1 MRTCVTLLGTRAQFT
16 VPGKEGRVIPPRS
29 QHVLCLS
36 LGVAVPVGE
45 AHRHEPPIPHDKV
58 VVDEGQD
65 QEGPEE
71 DVRSSKHV
79 AEKALGDKG
88 QMVPPLPDS
97 KRERPGQDQALEAAG
112 AFPQDPQKVPEGNG
126 QPAVEPVK
134 ELGDWGQHPG
144 PQPELP
150 EGQEIRGKIIENEL
164 YAFIF
169 LSSLPVG
176 SFQDDFFSSPESQ
189 GGPLHDSLLLVFW

>member
-1 MRTCVTLLGTRAQFT
+1 M
-16 VPGKEGRVIPPRS
+16 
-29 QHVLCLS
+29 
-36 LGVAVPVGE
+36 PVGE

-150 EGQEIRGKIIENEL
+150 EGQESLGAGAGERAAGVPGLAARAVGEPAESEPGGCQPGHPPSLEAPAVGGAPSSCPHVSPSPRLACERGHPSAAGQSERL
-164 YAFIF
+164 AA
-169 LSSLPVG
+169 
-176 SFQDDFFSSPESQ
+176 
-189 GGPLHDSLLLVFW
+189 